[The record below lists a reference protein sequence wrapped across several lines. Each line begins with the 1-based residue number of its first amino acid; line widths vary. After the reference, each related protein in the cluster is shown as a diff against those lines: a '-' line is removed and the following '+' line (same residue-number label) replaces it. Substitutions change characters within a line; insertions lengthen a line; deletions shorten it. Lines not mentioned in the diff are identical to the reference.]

1 MDAGTFIISLVVSA
15 SAGGAII
22 SVVMKHYSDQRATA
36 RGRLVKLQA
45 AYICELS
52 AKLTNLRRNAF
63 LTNEHGHRVRY
74 HKASAEVRARAEA
87 GE

>member
-1 MDAGTFIISLVVSA
+1 MDYGILIAGIGIGAGLVAILFHFRVKRIIADHRSDLRMLYD
-15 SAGGAII
+15 
-22 SVVMKHYSDQRATA
+22 SVKMTV
-36 RGRLVKLQA
+36 GRLA
-45 AYICELS
+45 A
-52 AKLTNLRRNAF
+52 LRRNAF

>member
-1 MDAGTFIISLVVSA
+1 MDYGILIAGIGIGLIIGSFAMHITRRLERKLIA
-15 SAGGAII
+15 S
-22 SVVMKHYSDQRATA
+22 QRELIEEQGNAVRA
-36 RGRLVKLQA
+36 AFLRLA
-45 AYICELS
+45 A
-52 AKLTNLRRNAF
+52 LRRNAF